1 MRFILIL
8 SLFLLT
14 RVATFAQITFSPLIN
29 YYKMS
34 LPGMH
39 SVFCVMPIRSGA
51 LLIGG
56 SGGIVEYDGH
66 QFKSVLASPVYDM
79 AEDTDGQIYV
89 AAGTSIGVLK
99 SDAQGAVFM
108 ESFSQHLP
116 DSINVRFAATV
127 RIAHTKV
134 FFVSFQYIYEVDK
147 LSGKITVY
155 PLESKMGAYHYGFT
169 IGDSLFVSN
178 PAVGLLIATN
188 GRISKAPHGD
198 FFKGHVVHSVIP
210 QGKRKFILGWKEL
223 TAYSPD
229 ENVPPTPVFLTRN
242 KEQISTSSYYAK
254 STDQSHLHLHEWTEG
269 GATLTDLNHN
279 VLYEYKGL
287 PGLAAKS
294 VHSIGVDQQKNYW
307 IAHEDDRDGTL
318 IKISSERDLS
328 IAEMQ
333 VTFTIRRLKDL
344 LYVGA
349 SEGLFYVDKDKAI
362 HKVEGVNDIQFSM
375 AQVEVDGTSKL
386 LVSSLL
392 GLSEVVGNGL
402 LPIERGSQ
410 SVAFMLQSKVDPHRV
425 YVAGQARFYS
435 IRYENKKWIDEG
447 KITDAFGK
455 PMEEPDGTVWIPD
468 RKRLVRYQPQLSN
481 KPITVFD
488 QQHGLEGPCGNPF
501 TINGQVVLGTGKGFY
516 AFDKNKNRFIPW
528 TGFGATANSIYP
540 FKEVQKVNDSTFFL
554 IPVGAPSNTIRCTIT
569 KSGEVRYDT
578 RQFKRLTNLGSVR
591 ESWLDTDGTLWL
603 CGDFGLIMCKDKLDR
618 KDYQQKFNCLIRKVK
633 IGADSIPFY
642 GGLSLGEANKQNPV
656 VGYQSN
662 RIAFD
667 FAAPFFDKEE
677 ETLYSYRLQG
687 MGDAWS
693 EWDKIYYKEY
703 TNVYEGKYEF
713 QVKAKNIYG
722 VESTVATYSFTILP
736 PWYRTWWAYLVY
748 VVLFVLGMTALIRLR
763 TKSINRRRK
772 ELEATVQHQTR
783 ELKANNEE
791 LRSINEN
798 LVLTQQK
805 LIASEKMA
813 SLGQLTAGIAHEINN
828 PINFISGGV
837 QALRELHQEVQHH
850 GHLMT
855 KEELEDK
862 NREIEDLMNTI
873 INGVHRTSDI
883 IKSLRQF
890 SNPNEELNDSV
901 STDVEECI
909 SNSLLIMNSKLKEAN
924 IKVQTRIQVH
934 TQAQALSSQISQ
946 VLVNLIDNSIEALLQ
961 RSNDRLI
968 QITAEETNREIV
980 IQVIDNGTGIPAEKQ
995 SHIFEPFFTTKS
1007 VGKGIGL
1014 GLFISYSIIQKH
1026 GGSLTFKSSASGTV
1040 FTLSL
1045 RKKGIR

>member
-1 MRFILIL
+1 MRSVLVL
-8 SLFLLT
+8 SLLLLT
-14 RVATFAQITFSPLIN
+14 RVATFSQYTFSPLLN

-56 SGGIVEYDGH
+56 SGGVVEYDGH
-66 QFKSVLASPVYDM
+66 QFKLLLSAPEYDM
-79 AEDTDGQIYV
+79 AEDSDGQIYV
-89 AAGTSIGVLK
+89 AAGTSFGVLK
-99 SDAQGAVFM
+99 SDAQGAVFV

-127 RIAHTKV
+127 RIANTKV

-147 LSGKITVY
+147 RDGKITVY
-155 PLESKMGAYHYGFT
+155 PLESKKGAYNYGFT
-169 IGDSLFVSN
+169 VGDSLFVSN
-178 PAVGLLIATN
+178 AAVGLLIAHKGSVT
-188 GRISKAPHGD
+188 KAPHGD
-198 FFKGHVVHSVIP
+198 FFKGHVVHSAIR
-210 QGKRKFILGWKEL
+210 QNNGTFILGWKEL
-223 TAYSPD
+223 FEYTPSD
-229 ENVPPTPVFLTRN
+229 KVPPKPIHLNRN
-242 KEQISTSSYYAK
+242 NEQISVSSYYAK
-254 STDQSHLHLHEWTEG
+254 STAQSHLHLHWWTQG
-269 GATLTDLNHN
+269 GATLTDLDHN

-294 VHSIGVDQQKNYW
+294 AHSIGVDQQKNYW

-318 IKISSERDLS
+318 IKISSERDLF

-333 VTFTIRRLKDL
+333 VAFTIRRLKDL

-349 SEGLFYVDKDKAI
+349 SEGLFYVDTNKVI

-375 AQVEVDGTSKL
+375 AQVEVDGMSKL
-386 LVSSLL
+386 LVSSLI

-402 LPIERGSQ
+402 VPIERGSQ

-435 IRYENKKWIDEG
+435 IRYQNNKWIDEG

-468 RKRLVRYQPQLSN
+468 RKRLIRYQPQLPN
-481 KPITVFD
+481 KPVTVFD
-488 QQHGLEGPCGNPF
+488 QQHGLTGPCGSPF
-501 TINGQVVLGTGKGFY
+501 MIHGQVVLGTGNGFY
-516 AFDKNKNRFIPW
+516 TFEKNKNRFIPW
-528 TGFGATANSIYP
+528 IGFGALANSLNP
-540 FKEVQKVNDSTFFL
+540 FKEIQKVNDSTFYL
-554 IPVGAPSNTIRCTIT
+554 IPVGAPSNTVQCTIT

-578 RQFKRLTNLGSVR
+578 RQFKRLTNLGTVR
-591 ESWLDTDGTLWL
+591 DSWLDHDGTLWL
-603 CGDFGLIMCKDKLDR
+603 CGDFGLIMCKHEADR

-642 GGLSLGEANKQNPV
+642 GGLALGEANTQNPV
-656 VGYQSN
+656 VEYKNN

-687 MGDAWS
+687 MGDGWS
-693 EWDKIYYKEY
+693 EWDKMYYKEY

-722 VESTVATYSFTILP
+722 VESTVATYSFTVLP
-736 PWYRTWWAYLVY
+736 PWYRTWWAYTLFALLVTLCIT
-748 VVLFVLGMTALIRLR
+748 VLIRQR
-763 TKSINRRRK
+763 TKNINRRRK

-837 QALRELHQEVQHH
+837 QALSELQHEVQNQ

-855 KEELEDK
+855 KEELADK
-862 NREIEDLMNTI
+862 NREIEDLMNSI
-873 INGVHRTSDI
+873 IKGVHRTSDI

-890 SNPNEELNDSV
+890 SSPNDELNDSV
-901 STDVEECI
+901 STDIKECI
-909 SNSLLIMNSKLKEAN
+909 SSSLLIINSKLKEAN
-924 IKVQTRIQVH
+924 IQVQTRIEVQS
-934 TQAQALSSQISQ
+934 QAQALSSQINQ
-946 VLVNLIDNSIEALLQ
+946 VLVNLISNSIDALLQ

-968 QITAEETNREIV
+968 HITAEETKREIV
-980 IQVIDNGTGIPAEKQ
+980 IRVFDNGSGIPAEKQ
-995 SHIFEPFFTTKS
+995 SHIFEPFFTTKP

-1014 GLFISYSIIQKH
+1014 GLFISYSIVQRH
-1026 GGSLTFKSSASGTV
+1026 GGSLTFKSSADGTV

-1045 RKKGIR
+1045 LKKRD